1 MSDMISLEGNRVQLT
16 PEVIDDFRLFT
27 NEPSE
32 ALAKD
37 LVNTFQGDFATEL
50 EQDPNFLTY
59 EGLQDGTAGILDRL
73 PGYSDKPPI
82 DRTLMPDD
90 IIVLFSNAEPADL
103 KRGFFGEM
111 FKTAPSVA
119 VGMETAKFV
128 GARTLKRPPTNWLS
142 ATVQLGTPVV
152 AGIGASF
159 LTYDFMDDIEEQLL
173 GPDQVVPPG
182 QRPAL
187 EMARTLGGSIGGLS
201 FGFQI
206 RKDVG
211 WGAANLLNGLSEG
224 VKPNKAMRFSAAAEE
239 LLGNLGKTSR
249 AAPKSTIFAETVVG
263 GGASLG
269 AYGAESIAPG
279 STPARLFGEFAG
291 GNTFASFVARAL
303 PTTLARME
311 KIIETADPQSIEQQ
325 AINARQKRIFDRINE
340 IYETYGGD
348 YVKLTE
354 ELNNPEIRGLFD
366 ELFPGVKFTAAQRTG
381 DPVLMAVESAQAS
394 NNMKLDAARQK
405 ADADAK
411 EFGLLFINS
420 LIQEGSETSL
430 REAARLRKSMFEDT
444 INTRLRNAVDDLI
457 TARQRLSDQ
466 PGQTANV
473 SRANLSLQLG
483 NVIDQ
488 QLGFARKQEKQLW
501 QAVEDVPVFE
511 NIEPGGP
518 LPSFL
523 QSWQKN
529 QKKRPENQET
539 INEALKPITKFV
551 NNSRVELGLQA
562 PDPVPETGVFNT
574 LYKETNPQAR
584 KKFDELTEGLDL
596 NDFSPENIA
605 RIEAAQQG
613 TTNLPVSVLF
623 NRKLR
628 ELDALSKQV
637 GSREV
642 KPLTASELIEMRS
655 TALSLAKSLS
665 SGQNPNRDAA
675 RIAGEFAEAI
685 LDDLNAVPEGMA
697 AYDAARAYSAALNDV
712 YTRGILGKT
721 FSKMGTGERRVP
733 MELLVEEFVKSNASI
748 TGLRVKQLQAIND
761 FAKNQGF
768 EGVSESFTTVDN
780 LVESAL
786 RDAQKKALTEKINP
800 DGTRTLTVNAK
811 RLTDWKKENAD
822 LLELFPQLKLDLENA
837 ASAQA
842 TFDVMS
848 KRANAGLKKAEN
860 QTYLSDLI
868 DGVSPTVAIN
878 DAYSSKN
885 PINEF
890 RKLFRLTSLKSLKD
904 EKPQIQQA
912 WQTAILQR
920 GLMEAGGQG
929 TGFSPSAFYRFMFE
943 PLPNHPR
950 TSLADLMES
959 YDIMSKQDMRRMRF
973 ISKQLVRVEAADAA
987 GKLNDPEFMAQAGPI
1002 LDFYTSIAGSALG
1015 TKLGSTLTGGQPGP
1029 GALKMAQSGSS
1040 MTKDILMR
1048 VPASRKLELL
1058 ELTFLDPDLTVSL
1071 MAKPQNQK
1079 DKARVFSKVNRFLQ
1093 EQFGVRGAAMQPY
1106 LLREG
1111 AEEEDTGTGVSE
1123 EEFLNEI
1130 GDQTSIDPS
1139 LIPQQVPTQQVAPPT
1154 TALASAAPVQP
1165 QPVAPPPVASGP
1177 VDRSRYAAMFPT
1189 DIASSMI
1196 RQQGIGSL
1204 MG

>member
-27 NEPSE
+27 KEPSE

-73 PGYSDKPPI
+73 PGYSDRPPI

-119 VGMETAKFV
+119 AGVETAKFV
-128 GARTLKRPPTNWLS
+128 GARTLRRPPTNWLS
-142 ATVQLGTPVV
+142 ATVQLGTPVA

-159 LTYDFMDDIEEQLL
+159 LTYDFMDDIEEKLL

-187 EMARTLGGSIGGLS
+187 EMARTLGGSMGGLS

-211 WGAANLLNGLSEG
+211 WGAANLLNGLAEG
-224 VKPNKAMRFSAAAEE
+224 VKPNRAKRFSAAAEDI
-239 LLGNLGKTSR
+239 LGNIGKTSR

-263 GGASLG
+263 GGSALG

-279 STPARLFGEFAG
+279 STTARLFGEFAG
-291 GNTFASFVARAL
+291 GNTLATFVARAL

-311 KIIETADPQSIEQQ
+311 KIIETADPKSIEEQ
-325 AINARQKRIFDRINE
+325 AINTRQKRIFDRINE

-354 ELNNPEIRGLFD
+354 ELNNPEIRGMFD

-381 DPVLMAVESAQAS
+381 DPVLMAVEAAQAS

-411 EFGLLFINS
+411 SFGIMFINS

-430 REAARLRKSMFEDT
+430 REAARLRKAIFEDT
-444 INTRLRNAVDDLI
+444 ITTRLRNSVDDLI
-457 TARQRLSDQ
+457 TARQRLTDQ

-473 SRANLSLQLG
+473 SLANLSLQLG
-483 NVIDQ
+483 KVMDQ
-488 QLGFARKQEKQLW
+488 QLGFARNQEKQLW
-501 QAVEDVPVFE
+501 QAVEDVPLFE

-518 LPSFL
+518 LPNFL

-539 INEALKPITKFV
+539 VNEALKPLYKFV
-551 NNSRVELGLQA
+551 NNSKVELGLQA
-562 PDPVPETGVFNT
+562 PDPVSETNVFNS

-584 KKFDELTEGLDL
+584 KKFDELTVGLDL

-628 ELDALSKQV
+628 ELEALSKQV

-642 KPLTASELIEMRS
+642 KPLTTSELIEMRS

-665 SGQNPNRDAA
+665 SGPNPNRDAA

-685 LDDLNAVPEGMA
+685 LDDLNAVPEGVS

-721 FSKMGTGERRVP
+721 FAKLGTGERRVP
-733 MELLVEEFVKSNASI
+733 MELLLEEFVKSNPSL
-748 TGLRVKQLQAIND
+748 TSLRVKQLQAIND

-768 EGVSESFTTVDN
+768 EGVTDSFTTVDN

-811 RLTDWKKENAD
+811 KLSDWKDENSD

-848 KRANAGLKKAEN
+848 KRSTKALKKAEN
-860 QTYLSDLI
+860 QTYLSTLI
-868 DGVSPTVAIN
+868 DGASPTVAVD

-890 RKLFRLTSLKSLKD
+890 RKLFRLTSLKSLRD
-904 EKPQIQQA
+904 ERPKIQQA

-920 GLMEAGGQG
+920 AMMEAGGEG

-950 TSLADLMES
+950 TSLADLVES

-973 ISKQLVRVEAADAA
+973 ISKQLVQVEAADAV
-987 GKLNDPEFMAQAGPI
+987 GKLNDPEFVAQAGPI
-1002 LDFYTSIAGSALG
+1002 VDFYTSIAGSALG
-1015 TKLGSTLTGGQPGP
+1015 TKMGSTLMGGQTGP
-1029 GALKMAQSGSS
+1029 GALKMAQSGST

-1048 VPASRKLELL
+1048 IPASKKLELL
-1058 ELTFLDPDLTVSL
+1058 ELTFLNPDLTVSL

-1079 DKARVFSKVNRFLQ
+1079 DKSRVFSKVNRFLQ
-1093 EQFGVRGAAMQPY
+1093 EQFGIRGAAMQPF

-1123 EEFLNEI
+1123 EEFLNPI
-1130 GDQTSIDPS
+1130 GDQTSVNPS
-1139 LIPQQVPTQQVAPPT
+1139 LIPQPVPTPPAAQPT
-1154 TALASAAPVQP
+1154 TAMASAAPVQP
-1165 QPVAPPPVASGP
+1165 QPPAPPPVASGP
-1177 VDRSRYAAMFPT
+1177 VDRSRYAALFPG